1 MSREQDRTGFYR
13 KMVENPLD
21 KLPRLVFR
29 DYLEEGGAENDLDR
43 ATVEFIR
50 LSCGE
55 KTEQKMYRMPGKS
68 YEWLEEHDRFLV
80 PSFYTES
87 RSRKLY
93 IHKIWR
99 QGRFMNYRLRT
110 AKMSSA
116 FIQLRF
122 EWYYGFLKTVEFQM
136 YPMDA
141 DLISS
146 FMRAIL
152 ADQPLATRL
161 PPWPRFTRA
170 PRPEFAPGGNR
181 YYFTPDVSPPQLI
194 FNEGFTEQSWTDG
207 VSGNWVKTPVY
218 RSVAYS
224 EGEAE
229 TEAFELCIL
238 DAYQAYQ
245 RLDASVKHAACR
257 HNPEELPVDLSHF
270 DRMVRKLG
278 GNFAFA
284 SVCNLTDALSHRRVG
299 SVLQF
304 RPH

>member
-1 MSREQDRTGFYR
+1 
-13 KMVENPLD
+13 MVENPLD

-29 DYLEEGGAENDLDR
+29 DYLEEGNAENDLDR

-55 KTEQKMYRMPGKS
+55 KAEQKMYRMPGKS
-68 YEWLEEHDRFLV
+68 YVWLEVNHQSLLPTLFNDPLFKRLGQ
-80 PSFYTES
+80 S
-87 RSRKLY
+87 Y
-93 IHKIWR
+93 ICR
-99 QGRFMNYRLRT
+99 EGRFVHVRFTGREQYVQ
-110 AKMSSA
+110 
-116 FIQLRF
+116 IRF
-122 EWYYGFLKTVEFQM
+122 EWYYGFLRTVEFQL
-136 YPMDA
+136 YPTV
-141 DLISS
+141 SS
-146 FMRAIL
+146 GTIPLLMRAIL

-161 PPWPRFTRA
+161 PTWPRFIPANLPDRFGIMGA
-170 PRPEFAPGGNR
+170 NH
-181 YYFTPDVSPPQLI
+181 YCFTPDISPPQLI
-194 FNEGFTEQSWTDG
+194 FNEGFTQHSWIEG
-207 VSGNWVKTPVY
+207 GGNWSKTPVY

-224 EGEAE
+224 AGEAE